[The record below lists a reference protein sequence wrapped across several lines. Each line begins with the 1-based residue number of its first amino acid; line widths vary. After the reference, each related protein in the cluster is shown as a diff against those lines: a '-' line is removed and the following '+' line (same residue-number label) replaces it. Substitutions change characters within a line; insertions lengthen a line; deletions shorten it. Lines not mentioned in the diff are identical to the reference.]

1 MAGKRD
7 STGQAAK
14 GAGNVRAE
22 KLAALVR
29 YLARRAA
36 EADHEEDRPR
46 PSEESESR

>member
-1 MAGKRD
+1 MADKRN

-14 GAGNVRAE
+14 GAADVRAE

-36 EADHEEDRPR
+36 EADHEAERPC